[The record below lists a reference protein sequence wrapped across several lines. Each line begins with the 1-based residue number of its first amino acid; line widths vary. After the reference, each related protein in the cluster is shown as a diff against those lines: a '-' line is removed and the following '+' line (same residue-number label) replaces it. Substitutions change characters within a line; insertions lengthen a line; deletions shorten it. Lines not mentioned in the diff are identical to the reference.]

1 MYAHRVMGTLPFPLV
16 WAPAVKSG
24 TGRAMTEMNANC
36 KNVIKRPVECE
47 LM

>member
-1 MYAHRVMGTLPFPLV
+1 MYAHRVMGTLPLPLF
-16 WAPAVKSG
+16 WLPAVNSG

-36 KNVIKRPVECE
+36 KNVIRRPVKCE